1 MRGTFNKKDG
11 ALRRF
16 AFALGSQRWFRLV
29 PVVTAV
35 VISVFALFEI
45 YDTFFD
51 FRLGQ
56 AHGLLSVGAV
66 KLATAISELQAE
78 AAIVLDDEEDSLT
91 HANADINSN
100 PTSEGALRRSGS
112 SINGGAANLLPP
124 TSPSTEQ
131 SSHQLQRRQSY
142 LSRDPTR
149 GTKMRAFLVGR
160 RTTMVACAFA
170 LVACVVEVV
179 RDLKAPGRGRHG
191 AALLT
196 LSELVNHWCRL
207 FPAQVGEIGDL
218 SGSRVALALLRRR
231 VASMCAAV
239 PAALYA
245 GEEVLAADWRHPGA
259 HHAAAVLAVAQFSEN
274 LYRAC
279 LAVGV
284 PRVAA
289 PRVQIV

>member
-1 MRGTFNKKDG
+1 MRGPFNKKDG
-11 ALRRF
+11 TLRRF
-16 AFALGSQRWFRLV
+16 AYALGSQRWFRLV
-29 PVVTAV
+29 PVVAAIT
-35 VISVFALFEI
+35 ISVFALFEI

-51 FRLGQ
+51 FRLGR

-78 AAIVLDDEEDSLT
+78 AAIVLDEEDSSVQVNDDVST
-91 HANADINSN
+91 N

-112 SINGGAANLLPP
+112 SINGGAASSMVP

-131 SSHQLQRRQSY
+131 SPQQLQRRQSY
-142 LSRDPTR
+142 HSRDRTR
-149 GTKMRAFLVGR
+149 GGKVRALLVGR

-170 LVACVVEVV
+170 LVACIVEIM
-179 RDLKAPGRGRHG
+179 RDFEAPGRGRHG

-207 FPAQVGEIGDL
+207 FPAQIGEIGDL

-231 VASMCAAV
+231 IASMCAAV

-259 HHAAAVLAVAQFSEN
+259 HHAAAVLAVAQFTEN

-289 PRVQIV
+289 SRVQIV